1 MIEKTRKSTS
11 IFKIYQRKFFQKRY
25 AKISWYIVIFLVFIA
40 IFAPF
45 IANNKPYIMKYNH
58 KIYFPLF
65 EDIFPFS
72 LFIKYPELRNKRI
85 KALKVDFAIYPP
97 IPYSPY
103 EYNLDDILLPPSRKH
118 LLGTDDQGR
127 DILARIIYGTR
138 ISLSVGIVAVSIYT
152 IIGIILGIIAGYFGG
167 IVDMIISR
175 LIEVM
180 MCFPVFFL
188 ILTVLAFLGPSIY
201 NIMLVIGLTGWT
213 GIARIIRGEVL
224 RFRNQEFVL
233 SARAIGSN
241 NLYIMSRHILPNAIP
256 PVLVSVS
263 FGIASA
269 ILVESSLSFLGFGVQ
284 PPTPSWGS
292 ILAQSRDYMDI
303 AWWLTIF
310 PGAMIFITITA
321 YNLIGQ
327 AIQDIL
333 KEN

>member
-1 MIEKTRKSTS
+1 
-11 IFKIYQRKFFQKRY
+11 
-25 AKISWYIVIFLVFIA
+25 
-40 IFAPF
+40 
-45 IANNKPYIMKYNH
+45 
-58 KIYFPLF
+58 
-65 EDIFPFS
+65 
-72 LFIKYPELRNKRI
+72 
-85 KALKVDFAIYPP
+85 
-97 IPYSPY
+97 
-103 EYNLDDILLPPSRKH
+103 
-118 LLGTDDQGR
+118 
-127 DILARIIYGTR
+127 
-138 ISLSVGIVAVSIYT
+138 
-152 IIGIILGIIAGYFGG
+152 
-167 IVDMIISR
+167 
-175 LIEVM
+175 
-180 MCFPVFFL
+180 
-188 ILTVLAFLGPSIY
+188 
-201 NIMLVIGLTGWT
+201 
-213 GIARIIRGEVL
+213 
-224 RFRNQEFVL
+224 VL